1 MKTNFLYRVLI
12 SSYAISTFA
21 EGIIMPIY
29 AVFVQ
34 KIGGTIL
41 DASGAIA
48 VFLIL
53 NGVATIIIHRSAVEP
68 TQTARCCW
76 SSGALV
82 WVAGIATYLIISSVP
97 TLFMAQVLVALGNAI
112 ADPAFDAEL
121 DDHTDEQIK
130 SYEWGMFEA
139 LKDVLNGVA
148 ALTGGLIA
156 GFFGFRALIFC
167 MIVAATLSFA
177 GILYYVRIRN
187 KKHPSPVTA
196 S

>member
-53 NGVATIIIHRSAVEP
+53 NGVMTIIIHRS
-68 TQTARCCW
+68 QW
-76 SSGALV
+76 SQRNRTLLLVFGWLV

-97 TLFMAQVLVALGNAI
+97 TLFAAQVLVALGNAI

-121 DDHTDEQIK
+121 DDHTDEKIK
-130 SYEWGMFEA
+130 SYEWGVFEA

-177 GILYYVRIRN
+177 GILYYVRVRN
-187 KKHPSPVTA
+187 KKRPSPVTA

>member
-12 SSYAISTFA
+12 SSYAVSTFA

-41 DASGAIA
+41 DTSGAIA

-53 NGVATIIIHRSAVEP
+53 NGVAIIVIHRS
-68 TQTARCCW
+68 QW
-76 SSGALV
+76 SQRHRTLLLIFGWLV
-82 WVAGIATYLIISSVP
+82 WVIGIAAYFVISSVA

-121 DDHTDEQIK
+121 DDHTDEKLK
-130 SYEWGMFEA
+130 SYEWGLFGA
-139 LKDVLNGVA
+139 LQDILNGVA

-167 MIVAATLSFA
+167 MMVAATLSFM
-177 GILYYVRIRN
+177 GILYYVRARN
-187 KKHPSPVTA
+187 RRPALPVT
-196 S
+196 SS